1 MVILLMMMKWKTL
14 RSTMVMVMMVMVI
27 YHGVARSAASTCNDG
42 GKLVLLDDQNC
53 HRHYRYNCDLLLWH
67 ALVIIIHH
75 KDHLI
80 DCDHDLLFGAW
91 RDLVRAAGGGVVQL
105 VPVLVDEVDRGVL
118 LPEDDRDDCHAGE
131 EEEDNDDYHD
141 AI

>member
-1 MVILLMMMKWKTL
+1 MITATIDGHTADDDEMENFE
-14 RSTMVMVMMVMVI
+14 I
-27 YHGVARSAASTCNDG
+27 YHGVARSAASTCNNG
-42 GKLVLLDDQNC
+42 GELVLLGDQNC
-53 HRHYRYNCDLLLWH
+53 HCHYRCHCHHSNCDLLLWR
-67 ALVIIIHH
+67 ALFIIIHH
-75 KDHLI
+75 EDHLI

-118 LPEDDRDDCHAGE
+118 LPEHERDDFHAGE
-131 EEEDNDDYHD
+131 EEEDNDDYYD